1 MISEEKQI
9 ILRVLG
15 TFTQTGAAEDSQVK
29 VVRLAD
35 NKTST
40 VEQIAESNRSIM
52 LNEYRLDNRVIWA
65 GYSSRTGVVYLSLK
79 S

>member
-15 TFTQTGAAEDSQVK
+15 TFTQTGAAEDGQVK